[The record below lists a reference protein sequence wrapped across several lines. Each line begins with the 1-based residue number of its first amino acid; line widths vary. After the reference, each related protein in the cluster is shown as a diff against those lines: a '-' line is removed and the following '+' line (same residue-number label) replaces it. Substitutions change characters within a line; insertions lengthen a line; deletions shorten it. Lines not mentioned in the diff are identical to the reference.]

1 MHMKVNE
8 RFNWAV
14 EMLHVDPDDRIL
26 EIGCGH
32 GIAVSL
38 IAPQL
43 KKGCITAIDS
53 SSAMIGRA
61 IKKNE
66 GTQASFINGTLLEA
80 PIKDRQFDK
89 IFAFNVNVFHKDAE
103 KELDLI
109 REYLAP
115 LGALY
120 IFHQPP
126 PTDDI
131 EITRSFADRIALE
144 LQKGGFLVRDV
155 LYKRIAPSP
164 CVCVISQPVA
174 LRRHASAVA

>member
-1 MHMKVNE
+1 MKVNE

-43 KKGCITAIDS
+43 KKGFITAIDS
-53 SSAMIGRA
+53 SPAMIGKA
-61 IKKNE
+61 VKKND
-66 GTQASFINGTLLEA
+66 GLKASFISGSLAEA
-80 PIKDRQFDK
+80 PIRDRQFDK

-131 EITRSFADRIALE
+131 GITKSFADRISGE
-144 LQKGGFLVRDV
+144 LQKNGFLIKDV
-155 LYKRIAPSP
+155 LYKRISPSP
-164 CVCVISQPVA
+164 CVCIISQPAA
-174 LRRHASAVA
+174 LRKHASAVA

>member
-1 MHMKVNE
+1 MKMNE

-14 EMLHVDPDDRIL
+14 EMLHVHPDDRIL

-43 KKGCITAIDS
+43 KKGFITAIDS
-53 SSAMIGRA
+53 SPAMIDKA
-61 IKKNE
+61 IRKNA
-66 GTQASFINGTLLEA
+66 GLKASFVNGSLIEA
-80 PIKDRQFDK
+80 PLKDRQFDK

-103 KELDLI
+103 KELELI
-109 REYLAP
+109 RDYLAP

-126 PTDDI
+126 PTDNIDVVK
-131 EITRSFADRIALE
+131 SFADKISGE
-144 LQKGGFLVRDV
+144 LAKGGYLIRDV
-155 LYKRIAPSP
+155 LYKRISPSP
-164 CVCVISQPVA
+164 CVCIISQPSVIA
-174 LRRHASAVA
+174 GSSRATA

>member
-1 MHMKVNE
+1 MKVNE

-43 KKGCITAIDS
+43 KKGFITAIDIS
-53 SSAMIGRA
+53 PAMIDKA
-61 IKKNE
+61 VKKNE
-66 GTQASFINGTLLEA
+66 GLKASFINGSLIDA

-103 KELDLI
+103 KELELI

-131 EITRSFADRIALE
+131 EVARSFADRISGE
-144 LQKGGFLVRDV
+144 LKKGGYLVRDV
-155 LYKRIAPSP
+155 LYKRISPSP
-164 CVCVISQPVA
+164 CVCIISQPAV
-174 LRRHASAVA
+174 LRKQASAVA